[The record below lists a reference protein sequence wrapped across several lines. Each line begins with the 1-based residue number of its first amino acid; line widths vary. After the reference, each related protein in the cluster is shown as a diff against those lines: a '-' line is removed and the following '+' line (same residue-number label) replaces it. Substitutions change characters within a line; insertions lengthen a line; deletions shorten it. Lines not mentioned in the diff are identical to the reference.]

1 MLRASHILGEAGV
14 PLVNLN
20 AEADALPRAWSS
32 RVLERF
38 GGGNFKV
45 LRMDEQA
52 YEAETHDYNE
62 GLLVVSGR
70 LMLQVQGEAGTVVV
84 EPGQMYLALAGIPH
98 AVLPGSH
105 GTLVIVDV

>member
-1 MLRASHILGEAGV
+1 MRCRTWTLRSTAPKHGWIIRTEWGATAGMRRRRFCCASTGMLRASHILGEAGV

-45 LRMDEQA
+45 LRMDGTPYPNEVHG
-52 YEAETHDYNE
+52 YAE
-62 GLLVVSGR
+62 GFLV
-70 LMLQVQGEAGTVVV
+70 
-84 EPGQMYLALAGIPH
+84 
-98 AVLPGSH
+98 
-105 GTLVIVDV
+105 